1 MQQNTSVDSSISS
14 SVQNLPR
21 LNIGL
26 SKSLLFEDQAAPL
39 PHVVPRY
46 FDGKGPIQQDVMHN
60 FSCARLVRPNVD
72 IADALLHEISIVL
85 SIDLGERAMLTQER
99 SLATDLRIRYKP
111 RMPKP
116 AEHIDKPEPRWQAV
130 LAFLAICT
138 IYLALPRN
146 LVVGPIW
153 LLPTLIVVLLVPTV
167 VSHRMGKHS
176 LNRAL
181 GVIINGITTL
191 ALIGSVIL
199 LVRALPSHRGTPLQL
214 LRSGGLLW
222 LTNVIV
228 FALWYW
234 RLDGGGPTL
243 RHKQNKFGSTSFL
256 FPQMQVP
263 HDERAQFE
271 CTRWRPRFIDYL
283 FVAFTQS
290 STFGPTDAPLLARWA
305 KVLAM
310 IQIFISLGIVVLL
323 ISGAVGA
330 L

>member
-1 MQQNTSVDSSISS
+1 MT
-14 SVQNLPR
+14 
-21 LNIGL
+21 
-26 SKSLLFEDQAAPL
+26 KSP
-39 PHVVPRY
+39 
-46 FDGKGPIQQDVMHN
+46 G
-60 FSCARLVRPNVD
+60 
-72 IADALLHEISIVL
+72 
-85 SIDLGERAMLTQER
+85 
-99 SLATDLRIRYKP
+99 
-111 RMPKP
+111 
-116 AEHIDKPEPRWQAV
+116 HIDKPEPRWQAV
-130 LAFLAICT
+130 LAFLAICA

-167 VSHRMGKHS
+167 LSHRIGKHS
-176 LNRAL
+176 LNRTL
-181 GVIINGITTL
+181 GFIINGITTL

-305 KVLAM
+305 KVLSM

>member
-1 MQQNTSVDSSISS
+1 MSGS
-14 SVQNLPR
+14 P
-21 LNIGL
+21 
-26 SKSLLFEDQAAPL
+26 
-39 PHVVPRY
+39 
-46 FDGKGPIQQDVMHN
+46 
-60 FSCARLVRPNVD
+60 
-72 IADALLHEISIVL
+72 
-85 SIDLGERAMLTQER
+85 
-99 SLATDLRIRYKP
+99 
-111 RMPKP
+111 
-116 AEHIDKPEPRWQAV
+116 EHIDKPEPRVQAA
-130 LAFLAICT
+130 LAFLAICA

-146 LVVGPIW
+146 LVVGPTW

-167 VSHRMGKHS
+167 VSHRVGKHS
-176 LNRAL
+176 LNRIL
-181 GVIINGITTL
+181 GFTINGITTL

-199 LVRALPSHRGTPLQL
+199 LVRTLPSHRQSPLQL

-243 RHKQNKFGSTSFL
+243 RHKQKKFGSTSFL
-256 FPQMQVP
+256 FPQMQIP
-263 HDERAQFE
+263 HDERAEFA
-271 CTRWRPRFIDYL
+271 CARWRPLFIDYL

-310 IQIFISLGIVVLL
+310 IQISISLTIVILL
-323 ISGAVGA
+323 ISRAVGV

>member
-1 MQQNTSVDSSISS
+1 MSAS
-14 SVQNLPR
+14 P
-21 LNIGL
+21 
-26 SKSLLFEDQAAPL
+26 
-39 PHVVPRY
+39 
-46 FDGKGPIQQDVMHN
+46 
-60 FSCARLVRPNVD
+60 
-72 IADALLHEISIVL
+72 
-85 SIDLGERAMLTQER
+85 
-99 SLATDLRIRYKP
+99 
-111 RMPKP
+111 
-116 AEHIDKPEPRWQAV
+116 EHIDKPEPRVQAL

-138 IYLALPRN
+138 IYLALPRD

-167 VSHRMGKHS
+167 VSHRMGRHS
-176 LNRAL
+176 LNIAL
-181 GVIINGITTL
+181 GIIINGITTL

-271 CTRWRPRFIDYL
+271 CARWRPHFVDYL